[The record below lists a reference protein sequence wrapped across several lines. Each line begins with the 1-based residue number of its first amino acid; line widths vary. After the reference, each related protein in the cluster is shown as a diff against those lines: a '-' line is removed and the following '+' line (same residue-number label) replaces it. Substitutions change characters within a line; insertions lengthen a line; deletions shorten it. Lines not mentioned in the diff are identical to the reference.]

1 MAQMALGE
9 SPSTAAPCRTVSH
22 LVMKNFHHVHGS
34 RLPAQAQATWAH
46 KMLGWWWA
54 VLYKD

>member
-1 MAQMALGE
+1 
-9 SPSTAAPCRTVSH
+9 
-22 LVMKNFHHVHGS
+22 MKNFHHVHGS